1 MPLWLPKATS
11 TSINRLVLP
20 TKVRGMGILIEE
32 ALSINDSGFRG
43 RTDSETLNSK
53 FLLKDLG
60 DR

>member
-1 MPLWLPKATS
+1 
-11 TSINRLVLP
+11 
-20 TKVRGMGILIEE
+20 MGILVEA
-32 ALSINDSGFRG
+32 ALSINDSGFRE